1 MNRNGLTFW
10 MAIAGF
16 MLPLAASAQKDSIY
30 SWTDENG
37 VRHYSDTAPAES
49 RSEVEQIPL
58 PHSTVP
64 AGAGEE
70 TLNNE
75 IMPEEAA
82 APGAL
87 DPSAGTGQELSYAD
101 QQRQAMEE
109 KRQARREQ
117 QAERERICLQA
128 RDQLARI
135 EPSRRVFYTDEAGN
149 TTRLDDEQ
157 RVQMVEDNRKL
168 VDEYCD

>member
-1 MNRNGLTFW
+1 MNRNGLAFCVVV
-10 MAIAGF
+10 AGL
-16 MLPLAASAQKDSIY
+16 MLPLTTSAQKDSIY

-37 VRHYSDTAPAES
+37 VRHYSDTAPAEAKA
-49 RSEVEQIPL
+49 EVEQIPI
-58 PHSTVP
+58 PQSTAP
-64 AGAGEE
+64 AGADGE

-75 IMPEEAA
+75 IMAEEAA
-82 APGAL
+82 APGTA

-109 KRQARREQ
+109 KRQARRES

-157 RVQMVEDNRKL
+157 RVQMVEDNKKL